1 MQVSVESSAGLERVI
16 RVEVPAEKIE
26 QEVQSRLKKVA
37 KDAKIKGFRPG
48 KAPAKIVRQ
57 QYGSE
62 IRQDVLQEV
71 LQSSYNDALSQEKLV
86 PAGQPRI
93 HTESSGDGQAL
104 VYKATFEVYPEV
116 KLRGLDKLKLE
127 KSVVDVAESDIK
139 DMMDNLRKQR
149 ASWIDVDRASADGDQ
164 VSVDFEGTLNGEVF
178 EGGSGEDMPVVL
190 GSGQMLE
197 DFEKNLFGLKTGDT
211 KEFDVNFPADYP
223 AEELASQKA
232 VFKVTAKKVE
242 EQKLAEINEE
252 FIKGF
257 GIESG
262 TEEDL
267 RKDIVSNMERESI
280 AKSKDLMKGHLL
292 EQIHDANKIDVPSVM
307 IDQEITAMQ
316 KDAMQRAKITDENDA
331 PPRDSFAEMA
341 ERRVRLSLLM
351 TEVISTE
358 QVQLDE
364 ARVQEKVDELCK
376 PYPNADEMRNLY
388 LQNEQLLSQIKNTV
402 IEEQLIDL
410 LISKAKLTEKK
421 VSFMELMES

>member
-1 MQVSVESSAGLERVI
+1 MQVSVESSVGLERVI

-26 QEVQSRLKKVA
+26 QEVESRLKKVA

-93 HTESSGDGQAL
+93 HTESSADGQAL

-116 KLRGLDKLKLE
+116 SLQGLDKLKLE

-149 ASWIDVDRASADGDQ
+149 ASWIDVERASADGDQ

-197 DFEKNLFGLKTGDT
+197 DFEKNLFGLKMGDT

-242 EQKLAEINEE
+242 EQQLAEINEE

-307 IDQEITAMQ
+307 IDQEITSMQ

-364 ARVQEKVDELCK
+364 ARVQDKVDELCK

-421 VSFMELMES
+421 VGFMELMES